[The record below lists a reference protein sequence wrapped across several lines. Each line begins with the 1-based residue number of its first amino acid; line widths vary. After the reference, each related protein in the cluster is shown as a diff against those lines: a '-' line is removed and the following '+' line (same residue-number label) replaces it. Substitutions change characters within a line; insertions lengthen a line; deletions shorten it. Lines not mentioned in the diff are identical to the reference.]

1 MNSTDL
7 VAKVHEASYI
17 DDSHPEYTSARIMG
31 ILWDQQ
37 NVNFSPLLVK
47 SRQGFGLRWSV
58 VPTVAGVPFVRIP
71 SRAIVNSLERVD
83 LSVDGVNYYKL
94 REATPREWP
103 AFETAS
109 GVPSAYMK
117 RGDKLFLGAI
127 PSSVLSV
134 RLWYYLRPS
143 QLHTAQTIGEVTAVV
158 AATSVTVAAKPLKYP
173 SVGGVGVAVGVGDL
187 VDVVTS
193 DGLYDAVA
201 TDALISSI
209 TGVGPYV
216 LNFSGSPDLSQVVA
230 SSGHYVRAAQQTDW
244 PALPVDVHGTLAE
257 LAAVVVLL
265 GLGKREK
272 ASALAEKI
280 GGDIKRFEDVIN
292 PRVKEDAYAARP
304 TMTILRRGGR
314 GRGGYF

>member
-83 LSVDGVNYYKL
+83 LSTDGVNYYKL

-103 AFETAS
+103 SYEAAS

-117 RGDKLFLGAI
+117 RGDKLFLGAV

-143 QLHTAQTIGEVTAVV
+143 QIYEAQTIGEVTAKTT
-158 AATSVTVAAKPLKYP
+158 ASVTVAAKPLKYP
-173 SVGGVGVAVGVGDL
+173 SVGGVGVAVAAGDL
-187 VDVVTS
+187 CDIVTARS
-193 DGLYDAVA
+193 L
-201 TDALISSI
+201 TRPISLKSSRRRRSSCELRSKRI
-209 TGVGPYV
+209 GQR
-216 LNFSGSPDLSQVVA
+216 SPWTS
-230 SSGHYVRAAQQTDW
+230 T
-244 PALPVDVHGTLAE
+244 E
-257 LAAVVVLL
+257 LLQSLRRSLCCSAW
-265 GLGKREK
+265 
-272 ASALAEKI
+272 ASARRLARSRRKS
-280 GGDIKRFEDVIN
+280 
-292 PRVKEDAYAARP
+292 AA
-304 TMTILRRGGR
+304 I
-314 GRGGYF
+314 